1 MESDWEGL
9 WERNIRPNMGGSKMT
24 TFFAIWQC
32 TFCRPRGY
40 MKTGHHHAVKKEG
53 VVGRLEKRNRLA
65 MCLYSEE
72 YGSVDLL

>member
-40 MKTGHHHAVKKEG
+40 MKTGGHHHAVKKEG
-53 VVGRLEKRNRLA
+53 VVGWAVGKTKQIGYVLTYIAKNIW
-65 MCLYSEE
+65 
-72 YGSVDLL
+72 